1 MITAADARAISSDL
15 KKQEEAVSDAI
26 RLAAGEGR
34 SVTEFFMGT
43 GVSHKITETLRRH
56 GYAVDTYPCA
66 NNLVKLRID
75 WRE

>member
-1 MITAADARAISSDL
+1 MITAEEARAIISNA

-34 SVTEFFMGT
+34 SVTEFFVAAS
-43 GVSHKITETLRRH
+43 VSSTITTILRRS
-56 GYAVDTYPCA
+56 GYAIHTYPCS